1 MSVMTNTAGGRRER
15 ARLSLASS
23 VAHYSPTIS
32 FVEALDALASQLLA
46 LGWIVR
52 MPRTAWDSQVGVI
65 AVGVRAF
72 STTALVQL
80 DANRRLSLMLPS
92 GEQQPVSDV
101 AELVG
106 KLRERQHMQAA
117 ADCEA
122 VPA

>member
-23 VAHYSPTIS
+23 VAYYSSTIS

-72 STTALVQL
+72 SPTALVQL
-80 DANRRLSLMLPS
+80 DTNRRLSLMLPS
-92 GEQQPVSDV
+92 GDQQPVSDV

-106 KLRERQHMQAA
+106 KLREHQHMQTSAN
-117 ADCEA
+117 CEA